1 MLYYLRVEKN
11 IRNLDIM
18 KIAVVTGAS
27 SGLGKAIAVEL
38 QKREYT
44 VVAVCRRDPGFC
56 NDFVAADF
64 SDPVSRDAGIA
75 ELKKRYPRIDILVNN
90 AGIGS
95 YATWEELSEEEMR
108 REFEIDFFAPVALTR
123 GLLENLEGGCVVNI
137 SSAAALVPVA
147 CMGAYCAVK
156 AALRAFSQTLKMEA
170 ASRNIHVLNVCPGR
184 IDTGFSSRAVG
195 GRKPPETPGRTAS
208 NAETFARKVCNSI
221 TARRR
226 ELVYPCWYRLAALF
240 SRLFPGV
247 AENANRRIWKL

>member
-1 MLYYLRVEKN
+1 
-11 IRNLDIM
+11 M

-75 ELKKRYPRIDILVNN
+75 ELKKRYPRIDVLVNN

>member
-1 MLYYLRVEKN
+1 MKTGQVER
-11 IRNLDIM
+11 ITM

-27 SGLGKAIAVEL
+27 SGLGKAIAAEL

-56 NDFVAADF
+56 DDFVAADL
-64 SDPVSRDAGIA
+64 SDTASRDAGIA
-75 ELKKRYPRIDILVNN
+75 ELKKRYPKIDVLVNN

-95 YATWEELSEEEMR
+95 YATWEELTEPELR

-123 GLLENLEGGCVVNI
+123 GLLDNLDGGCVVNI

-156 AALRAFSQTLKMEA
+156 AALRAFSQTLKMEVS
-170 ASRNIHVLNVCPGR
+170 SRNIHVLNVCPGR

-208 NAETFARKVCNSI
+208 NAETFARKLCN
-221 TARRR
+221 AVARRRR
-226 ELVYPCWYRLAALF
+226 ELVYPYWYRFAALF
-240 SRLFPGV
+240 TRLFPGIN
-247 AENANRRIWKL
+247 EHANRKIWRLK